1 MDNDL
6 FQIINTPWA
15 NLDSDELKIYS
26 IILFIL
32 SFLGGI
38 VASLILS
45 KTFSMNIYY
54 ALFVFLVLSVLMT
67 IFTYKRDW
75 FDNKYGIFSEFHIGM
90 NYSVVFY
97 LLVILNIVI
106 SLLFFYPNFKSYG
119 LTFAVIMFFSQYLPL
134 IFMLFR
140 INVFDDKNCQI
151 IRKDDYGNEYYE
163 NTIGYNPLIYFLIN
177 MPFAIITGFYMNNF
191 INDLLNST
199 YLTFNLI
206 YLIISL
212 LILFLIASPD
222 LLNKKL
228 PFELRTLGGVLKFI
242 TLLLIIIIVIKYLLN
257 VFY

>member
-106 SLLFFYPNFKSYG
+106 SLLFFFQK
-119 LTFAVIMFFSQYLPL
+119 
-134 IFMLFR
+134 R
-140 INVFDDKNCQI
+140 
-151 IRKDDYGNEYYE
+151 
-163 NTIGYNPLIYFLIN
+163 
-177 MPFAIITGFYMNNF
+177 
-191 INDLLNST
+191 
-199 YLTFNLI
+199 
-206 YLIISL
+206 
-212 LILFLIASPD
+212 
-222 LLNKKL
+222 
-228 PFELRTLGGVLKFI
+228 
-242 TLLLIIIIVIKYLLN
+242 
-257 VFY
+257 